1 MRSLR
6 FLLRTFL
13 IFGLVAASAA
23 ARQLVIKNFD
33 EQVLVNRD
41 SSIDV
46 TENIETQFIGGPWH
60 GIYRTIPI
68 QYAGP
73 GGFNYTL
80 LIEDASAR
88 EPDGTH
94 LRLEQSHHGGNLEFK
109 IYVPNADDSTH
120 TIVLHY
126 RVLDALRFFSDHDEL
141 YWNVTGQ
148 EWNAPIESA
157 SAAIELP
164 EGAAGVHAVAYSG
177 AFGARTQDASVTVN
191 GNLVQVESAGALGY
205 RQGLTVVIGFDKG
218 LVHQPTAAQKIGLFL
233 RSNWPLLVFPIGA
246 FLIMFWLWWTR
257 GRDPETDAVTVQYDP
272 PDKLTPAECG
282 TLVDDAVDMR
292 DITATLVDLAVKGY
306 IVIEEKDQ
314 SGLLGL
320 SHHRD
325 YLFHLK
331 KSANQ
336 WQDARPHERAML
348 SALFYDGDLPSDA
361 PPASGA
367 TIGTSDVQDYS
378 LNSADSSSSIGS
390 SAAAPAPPVVDDYSA
405 AFRGSSAL
413 DPDQPVMT
421 VALSQLQNHFYQQ
434 LPPIRDCVFD
444 ALVMDGYY
452 LHRPDT
458 VRQGYIGGG
467 LVIGLLLVFGGNW
480 WAGQSGMSSLTW
492 IVAGILTGAIICGF
506 GWFMPARTR
515 TGAQTYAKVLGFE
528 EFLGRVESDR
538 IKRLENA
545 PATFEKYLPYAMALR
560 VAKQWVKAF
569 EGIAMQPPQ
578 WYQGAAYSGGFQ
590 PFFLLAALDNMT
602 VQAGNV
608 MASAPR
614 SSGVSGFGGGGGAG
628 GGFGGGGG
636 GGF

>member
-1 MRSLR
+1 MPPFRL
-6 FLLRTFL
+6 LLRTFL
-13 IFGLVAASAA
+13 VVAFIAAPAA

-68 QYAGP
+68 QYQGP
-73 GGFNYTL
+73 ADFNYTL
-80 LIEDASAR
+80 LIEDVSAR

-94 LRLEQSHHGGNLEFK
+94 LRVEQSHRGPNLEFK
-109 IYVPNADDSTH
+109 IYVPNADNSTQ
-120 TIVLHY
+120 TVVLHY

-141 YWNVTGQ
+141 FWNVTGE
-148 EWNAPIESA
+148 EWDEPIQSA

-164 EGAAGVHAVAYSG
+164 DGAAGVHAVAYSG
-177 AFGARTQDASVTVN
+177 AFGARTQDANVTVN
-191 GNLVQVESAGALGY
+191 GNFVHVQSTAPLGY
-205 RQGLTVVIGFDKG
+205 HQGLTVVIGFDKG
-218 LVHQPTAAQKIGLFL
+218 LVHQPTAGQKIALFL

-257 GRDPETDAVTVQYDP
+257 GRDPERDAVTVQYDP

-282 TLVDDAVDMR
+282 TLVDDEVAMR
-292 DITATLVDLAVKGY
+292 DITATLVDLGVKGY
-306 IVIEEKDQ
+306 LVIEEKNQ
-314 SGLLGL
+314 SGMLGL

-325 YLFHLK
+325 YVFHLK
-331 KSANQ
+331 RPASQ

-348 SALFYDGDLPSDA
+348 AALFYGGDMPVV
-361 PPASGA
+361 PPGSFVSAADSAASASGYSA
-367 TIGTSDVQDYS
+367 RSGIAGTNASPAAVARPAVADD
-378 LNSADSSSSIGS
+378 SAGFDGS
-390 SAAAPAPPVVDDYSA
+390 SDFSGAPVAS
-405 AFRGSSAL
+405 
-413 DPDQPVMT
+413 

-444 ALVMDGYY
+444 ALVSDGYY

-458 VRQGYIGGG
+458 VRQGYIGAG
-467 LVIGLLLVFGGNW
+467 LVLGFLLIFGGNW
-480 WAGQSGMSSLTW
+480 WAGQSGMSHLTW
-492 IVAGILTGAIICGF
+492 IVAGALTGAVICGF

-515 TGAQTYAKVLGFE
+515 TGAQTYARVLGFE

-560 VAKQWVKAF
+560 VDKKWVKAF
-569 EGIAMQPPQ
+569 DGVAMQPPQ
-578 WYQGAAYSGGFQ
+578 WYQGAVYTGAFQ
-590 PFFLLAALDNMT
+590 PFFLVAALDNMA
-602 VQAGNV
+602 VQAGTV

-614 SSGVSGFGGGGGAG
+614 SSGASGFGGGGGAG